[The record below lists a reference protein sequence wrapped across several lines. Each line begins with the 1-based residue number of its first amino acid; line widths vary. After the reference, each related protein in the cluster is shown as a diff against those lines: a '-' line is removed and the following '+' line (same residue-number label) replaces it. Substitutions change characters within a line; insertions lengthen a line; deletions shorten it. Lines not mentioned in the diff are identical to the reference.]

1 MDKSNKITKFYAS
14 NQGETHITDSDNG
27 KIQDMVL
34 YGKSEQNQYKG
45 INLLPTGISYGEII
59 EVSIPKGTRI
69 FWVTDGTPA
78 IGGNFK
84 FYNEDK
90 TQEMWFGVDA
100 GKTTMTGT
108 TDIDA
113 KYMEFLINETS
124 LVKICLGIGDDPVYE
139 PYTGGQPSPS
149 PDYPQEIK
157 SVVNP
162 TVKVS
167 NEDGTK
173 SQTVTLLDTLNAIPV
188 SSGGNVTIDGQQY
201 VADYVDVERGKI
213 VRNVENVTFNGAENE
228 NWELW
233 NADKEKIWSFMFV
246 NSLKTFTNE
255 SVSKC
260 NRFEFNVNESIDRT
274 FWLCNPSGMPS
285 LQIKN
290 RIIGKD
296 ITAFKSWLSNNPIN
310 VIYPLRI
317 PIEEELTAEHAQA
330 LKELATYY
338 PVTNIS
344 IGSEQLDGYTVFNY
358 PVSMKNGLDYVKK
371 PIFTNYIPVKKN
383 TQYVY
388 GLSTENQLPAHK
400 IRYFNSDGTYLKEVE
415 LSNVSQNGLKT
426 ITFDDDYLIQ
436 LTFPDGLTDEN
447 KKNFKF
453 EEENNMTVKAGN
465 QITLVDITDAYSV
478 MLTSEAYTFVGG
490 TGGVGAN
497 QSCTTEAVAFC
508 GNNQC
513 SVVTVDAKSIVCPT
527 GISAAV
533 SNSGTPKVTI
543 KFTTT
548 ATVNAACEATIPV
561 SVDGITINKK
571 FSFAVARTGN
581 TGATGKGIK
590 GTPVTE
596 YVASTGNTT
605 PPTSGW
611 STSIPSVDQGQYLWT
626 RVTTTYTDNTTS
638 VSYSVAKQGSTGATG
653 TTGSQWYA
661 GTGITGTSTTATAFA
676 DSGVAN
682 ARVNDMYL
690 NTSTGNTYKC
700 TVAGN
705 ATNAKWIYAGNIKGV
720 QGDKGNTG
728 ATGNGISKADITY
741 ASSSSNTSAPTSG
754 WQSTPP
760 SVSPGQYL
768 WTKTVFT
775 YTNGGTATQYSVAKQ
790 GNTGAA
796 GADAIT
802 VSITSSNGTVFKNNS
817 GSTVLTA
824 HVYKGAVE
832 QTVADNGTVSGLG
845 TIKWYKV
852 GSDTAVA
859 TAKTLTVSANDVDN
873 TQAYTCQLEG

>member
-1 MDKSNKITKFYAS
+1 MLVNIFDGVWNNGYLMLGGRNLARGTSSDWSSWIIPVANKNNMCVLLTNIYPGDKKVGDIFTLSF
-14 NQGETHITDSDNG
+14 D
-27 KIQDMVL
+27 
-34 YGKSEQNQYKG
+34 
-45 INLLPTGISYGEII
+45 I
-59 EVSIPKGTRI
+59 EVKKFTAGSGGTFDIFFQGAVDDAWKGNNPFVNISPVFDFKTKALAGNFTEHVSTTCKIINDDQASAKKFDFGVRCNYSDGTGKYRIKNLKVKKGTDA
-69 FWVTDGTPA
+69 TDWTPA
-78 IGGNFK
+78 P
-84 FYNEDK
+84 ED
-90 TQEMWFGVDA
+90 TFSE
-100 GKTTMTGT
+100 GT
-108 TDIDA
+108 
-113 KYMEFLINETS
+113 LH
-124 LVKICLGIGDDPVYE
+124 P
-139 PYTGGQPSPS
+139 
-149 PDYPQEIK
+149 
-157 SVVNP
+157 
-162 TVKVS
+162 
-167 NEDGTK
+167 
-173 SQTVTLLDTLNAIPV
+173 
-188 SSGGNVTIDGQQY
+188 
-201 VADYVDVERGKI
+201 
-213 VRNVENVTFNGAENE
+213 
-228 NWELW
+228 
-233 NADKEKIWSFMFV
+233 
-246 NSLKTFTNE
+246 NS
-255 SVSKC
+255 
-260 NRFEFNVNESIDRT
+260 
-274 FWLCNPSGMPS
+274 
-285 LQIKN
+285 
-290 RIIGKD
+290 
-296 ITAFKSWLSNNPIN
+296 
-310 VIYPLRI
+310 
-317 PIEEELTAEHAQA
+317 
-330 LKELATYY
+330 
-338 PVTNIS
+338 
-344 IGSEQLDGYTVFNY
+344 
-358 PVSMKNGLDYVKK
+358 
-371 PIFTNYIPVKKN
+371 IFTNYIPVKKN

-415 LSNVSQNGLKT
+415 LSNASQNGLKT
-426 ITFDDDYLIQ
+426 ITFDDDYSIQ

-453 EEENNMTVKAGN
+453 KEENNMAIKAGN

-533 SNSGTPKVTI
+533 SNSGTSKVTI

-611 STSIPSVDQGQYLWT
+611 STSIPSVAQGQYLWT
-626 RVTTTYTDNTTS
+626 RVTTTYTDNSTS

-705 ATNAKWIYAGNIKGV
+705 ATNAKWVYAGNIKGV

-754 WQSTPP
+754 WQNTPP